1 VQVKGAGFKRSP
13 IALLLLYSPWTK
25 QADHII
31 YYRGRAITCRRT
43 IILSNSHEL
52 RLAFLGG
59 VGEIGM
65 NCLALETPQGTVI
78 VDCGVMFPDNRFAGP
93 DLIIPD
99 LRYFAVNRDRIVAV
113 VVTHGHEDHI
123 GAIPII
129 FGDLHVPVYA
139 PPFAATIIKAKTPEY
154 TTSPAFVLHPI
165 KPGDRLTLA
174 GMDFEFFRVTHSIP
188 DALALSI
195 ETPVGRIV
203 HTGDFRIDLKPS
215 LGEPFDRK
223 GFARLGEEG
232 VFLLLSDS
240 TNAEVPGRTGPESE
254 VAASLTKLAAGHKG
268 RILVT
273 MFSSNI
279 ERLSLFAKVAKK
291 LKRRVAL
298 VGRSLNTYT
307 KAALESGFDV
317 LDPNRLVDPRH
328 IEDLP
333 DEELFLLIAGSQ
345 GEPRAALTRIANCEH
360 PDVRI
365 KSSDLVIYSSKVI
378 PGNEKAIQRVSNDLV
393 KSGAKVLHERNAKVH
408 TSGHGKREEVIEVLE
423 LLRPKHFI
431 PVHGEYRFLHE
442 HAEIA
447 REVVGANT
455 LIADWGD
462 VIALTEK
469 GPEYANH
476 MDLEHYFVER
486 PLVGN
491 ATELRLKERRKLLH
505 NGLITVHA
513 VVKKRGKGVSV
524 HSEVTLYGVPDPDDN
539 LENLIQERIQSEF
552 GNRRN
557 GLSERSIEEEIRIV
571 ARRTVKK
578 LQKRKPLVHVFLSGG
593 KESR

>member
-1 VQVKGAGFKRSP
+1 MSQS
-13 IALLLLYSPWTK
+13 
-25 QADHII
+25 QQ
-31 YYRGRAITCRRT
+31 
-43 IILSNSHEL
+43 L

-65 NCLALETPQGTVI
+65 NCLALETPEGIVI
-78 VDCGVMFPDNRFAGP
+78 VDCGVMFPDNRYSGP

-99 LRYFAVNRDRIVAV
+99 LRYFAANQDRIIAV

-139 PPFAATIIKAKTPEY
+139 PPFAAAIIREKTPEY
-154 TTSPAFVLHPI
+154 TSSPAFVLHQT

-174 GMDFEFFRVTHSIP
+174 GLEFEFFRVTHSIP

-195 ETPVGRIV
+195 QTPFGRIV

-215 LGEPFDRK
+215 LGEPFDKK
-223 GFARLGEEG
+223 GLARLGDDG

-254 VAASLTKLAAGHKG
+254 VAASLTELAAGHKG
-268 RILVT
+268 RVLVT
-273 MFSSNI
+273 LFSSNI
-279 ERLSLFAKVAKK
+279 ERVSLFAKVAAK
-291 LKRRVAL
+291 LKRRICL
-298 VGRSLNTYT
+298 VGRSLHTYT
-307 KAALESGFDV
+307 RAAIETGFKP

-328 IEDLP
+328 VEEVP
-333 DEELFLLIAGSQ
+333 DEELFILVAGSQ
-345 GEPRAALTRIANCEH
+345 GEPRAALTRIANGGH

-365 KSSDLVIYSSKVI
+365 KASDLVIYSSKVI
-378 PGNEKAIQRVSNDLV
+378 PGNEKAIQRVTNELT
-393 KSGAKVLHERNAKVH
+393 KAGARVLHERNANVH

-423 LLRPKHFI
+423 MLRPKHFI

-442 HAEIA
+442 HAKLA
-447 REVVGANT
+447 RETVGAKT

-462 VIALTEK
+462 VIEVTES
-469 GPEYANH
+469 GVEYADQH
-476 MDLEHYFVER
+476 KLQHYFVER
-486 PLVGN
+486 PLIGN
-491 ATELRLKERRKLLH
+491 AEELKLRERMKLLH
-505 NGLITVHA
+505 NGIITVHA

-524 HSEVTLYGVPDPDDN
+524 HCEVTLYGVPDPDDR
-539 LENLIQERIQSEF
+539 LVETIEENIRSEF
-552 GNRRN
+552 GNRKT
-557 GLSERSIEEEIRIV
+557 GLSEKSIEDEIRLL

-578 LQKRKPLVHVFLSGG
+578 AQNRKPLVHVFLSSG

>member
-1 VQVKGAGFKRSP
+1 
-13 IALLLLYSPWTK
+13 
-25 QADHII
+25 
-31 YYRGRAITCRRT
+31 
-43 IILSNSHEL
+43 LSNSQEL

-65 NCLALETPQGTVI
+65 NCLALETPQGIVI
-78 VDCGVMFPDNRFAGP
+78 VDCGVMFPDNRYTGP

-139 PPFAATIIKAKTPEY
+139 PPFAAAIIREKTTEY
-154 TTSPAFVLHPI
+154 TTSPAFVLHPT
-165 KPGDRLTLA
+165 KPGDQLTLA
-174 GMDFEFFRVTHSIP
+174 GLKFEFYRVTHSIP

-195 ETPVGRIV
+195 ETPFGRLV

-215 LGEPFDRK
+215 LGEPFDRA
-223 GFARLGEEG
+223 GLARLGEEG

-254 VAASLTKLAAGHKG
+254 VAANLTKLTSGHKG

-279 ERLSLFAKVAKK
+279 ERVSLFAKVAAK
-291 LKRRVAL
+291 LKRRICL

-307 KAALESGFDV
+307 KAAIETGFKP
-317 LDPNRLVDPRH
+317 LDPNRLIDPRFV
-328 IEDLP
+328 EDVP
-333 DEELFLLIAGSQ
+333 DDEIFLLVAGSQ
-345 GEPRAALTRIANCEH
+345 GEPRAALTRIANGAH

-365 KSSDLVIYSSKVI
+365 KSNDLVIYSSKII
-378 PGNEKAIQRVSNDLV
+378 PGNEKAIQRVTNDLV
-393 KSGAKVLHERNAKVH
+393 KAGAKVLHEGNADVH
-408 TSGHGKREEVIEVLE
+408 TSGHGKQEEVIELLE
-423 LLRPKHFI
+423 LLKPTHFI
-431 PVHGEYRFLHE
+431 PLHGEYRFLHE
-442 HAEIA
+442 HAALA
-447 REVVGANT
+447 RETVGAQT

-462 VIALTEK
+462 VIEVTER
-469 GPEYANH
+469 GLEYASQH
-476 MDLEHYFVER
+476 DLEHYFVER

-491 ATELRLKERRKLLH
+491 AEELRLRDRRKLLH

-513 VVKKRGKGVSV
+513 VVKKRGKGISV
-524 HSEVTLYGVPDPDDN
+524 HSEVTLYGVPDPDEH
-539 LENLIQERIQSEF
+539 LAEVIEERIRSEF
-552 GNRRN
+552 AKRRN
-557 GLSERSIEEEIRIV
+557 GFSERDIEEEIRII

-578 LQKRKPLVHVFLSGG
+578 LQKRKPQVHVFLSGG
-593 KESR
+593 RESR